1 MNLGLE
7 SLGEDSPSIVDRIVS
22 GGQTGVDRA
31 GLDVAIEL
39 GIEHGGWCP
48 KGRHAED
55 GRIPDCYQLRETD
68 SPDYAVRTEQ
78 NVVDSDG
85 TLILYFATLRGGTE
99 LTAWLARKHERP
111 HVLVDLHEPQSAEEV
126 RQWIRDRAIRVL
138 NVAGPRASQN
148 EGIYELARVYL
159 ESVLT
164 AE

>member
-1 MNLGLE
+1 MGLE
-7 SLGEDSPSIVDRIVS
+7 SLDERASPIVDKIVS

-39 GIEHGGWCP
+39 EIEHGGWCP
-48 KGRHAED
+48 QGRRAKD

-85 TLILYFATLRGGTE
+85 TLILYFAKLRGGTE
-99 LTAWLARKHERP
+99 LTSRLARKHGRP
-111 HVLVDLHEPQSAEEV
+111 HLLVDLHDPQSAETV
-126 RQWIRDRAIRVL
+126 RRWIRDRAIRVL

-148 EGIYELARVYL
+148 EGIYELARRYL
-159 ESVLT
+159 ESVLA